1 MARDTKIL
9 QMLLEGQSLIR
20 REMKEGFEKVTNRM
34 DKLGLQLAE
43 LEDDTPTIEEFE
55 KLEKKVTKVQH
66 HLALG

>member
-43 LEDDTPTIEEFE
+43 LEDDTPTVEGFAR
-55 KLEKKVTKVQH
+55 LEKKVTKVKH
-66 HLALG
+66 DLALG